1 MQVSEDS
8 VQPRVGEILAGAG
21 IVGDGFRKS
30 LTRDLTSSI
39 LLRDGMDQVHVTG
52 AAGTGKSLVA
62 GAIHEIATEV
72 LGRRG
77 MRVDLSCAGK
87 TPNLLRAELEDAADA
102 ADDGTL
108 VLRGLDELG
117 QDHQAV
123 LTDVLHDGGP
133 LVVSLGS
140 DERAERN
147 VGRSMARIALK
158 PLHER
163 DADVVELM
171 SHFAAAAIDEA
182 GWQGCRG
189 MSRQALA
196 DVAEAIRDV
205 QLSSVRKMRE
215 LARDL
220 VFGLAA
226 VGHEPL
232 KLTSDHVRP
241 LLEERFGQTE
251 ERRQAR
257 EELRVES
264 LLGDL
269 GRASLLQ
276 ELSEL
281 HGVPEHVLTK
291 QMEVLREVVDS
302 IDDVPR
308 SYRNIMTRA
317 DDVMRTGLWL
327 LSGGE
332 TQAAFRRFF
341 GEERFMRPTKSVAWA
356 FYNRVFKR
364 DV

>member
-1 MQVSEDS
+1 MLIVSTHVDD
-8 VQPRVGEILAGAG
+8 LKGAG
-21 IVGDGFRKS
+21 
-30 LTRDLTSSI
+30 
-39 LLRDGMDQVHVTG
+39 
-52 AAGTGKSLVA
+52 
-62 GAIHEIATEV
+62 
-72 LGRRG
+72 
-77 MRVDLSCAGK
+77 
-87 TPNLLRAELEDAADA
+87 EDKY
-102 ADDGTL
+102 
-108 VLRGLDELG
+108 R
-117 QDHQAV
+117 Q
-123 LTDVLHDGGP
+123 
-133 LVVSLGS
+133 
-140 DERAERN
+140 
-147 VGRSMARIALK
+147 MFLK
-158 PLHER
+158 
-163 DADVVELM
+163 A
-171 SHFAAAAIDEA
+171 
-182 GWQGCRG
+182 
-189 MSRQALA
+189 
-196 DVAEAIRDV
+196 
-205 QLSSVRKMRE
+205 
-215 LARDL
+215 
-220 VFGLAA
+220 
-226 VGHEPL
+226 
-232 KLTSDHVRP
+232 
-241 LLEERFGQTE
+241 LEERFGQTE

-264 LLGDL
+264 LLGDI